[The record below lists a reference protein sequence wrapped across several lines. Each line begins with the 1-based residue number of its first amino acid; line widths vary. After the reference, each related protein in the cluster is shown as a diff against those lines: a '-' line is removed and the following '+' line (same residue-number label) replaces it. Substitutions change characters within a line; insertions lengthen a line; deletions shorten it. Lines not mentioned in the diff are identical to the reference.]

1 MIFTKYSKIACGVAL
16 ACALGAC
23 NPAGVVKDTAA
34 EASQTPTQ
42 KQTAGTH
49 KQNPVM
55 DQFINE
61 LIAKMTMDEKI
72 GQLNL
77 LSSDWDK
84 TGPSMS
90 ADYQQQIKA
99 GKVGSVFNAYTAD
112 FTRSLQKVAVEQ
124 TRLGIPLLF
133 GYDVIHGHRTI
144 FPISLG
150 EAASWDPAAVKTS
163 ARVAAA
169 EASAE
174 GLHWTFAPMLDISRD
189 PRWGRISEGSGEDVY
204 LGSVLAKARVQGFQG
219 EDLHATDTLL
229 ACAKHYAAYGHAQAG
244 RDYHSTDMSERELWD
259 TYLPPFKATVDAG
272 VGSFM
277 TAFNDLN
284 GVPATANSYLIQD
297 ILKQRW
303 GFDGFVVTDYTS
315 INELVP
321 HGLAKDLSHAAQ
333 LAINAGVDMD
343 MQGSVYSDHLPE
355 LVAQGKV
362 TTAQIDEAVRRILQM
377 KYKLGLFEDPY
388 RYSDN
393 ERQQQQ
399 VYKAEHLEAA
409 RDVARKSFVLL
420 KNDHKVLPLN
430 ASQSIALIGPLAD
443 SKTDM
448 IGSWSAAG
456 DRQTKPVTLREGLQQ
471 RLGADAKIYYAKGA
485 SYEFNDTDQ
494 SGFAEAIAAAKKAD
508 VILLAMGEKW
518 DMTGEA
524 ASRVELGFPGTQDAL
539 MQELKKL
546 GKPMVLVLMS
556 GRPMTINWANDN
568 LDGILHTW
576 YAGTQGGHAIADVL
590 YGDYNPSGK
599 LPVTFPRHVGQIPI
613 YYNMKN
619 TGRPYEPAG
628 QEQKYRSRYL
638 DSSNLPLYPFGYGL
652 SYSSFSYSPVSLNSN
667 TLTPEGEITA
677 SVTVTNSTDR
687 AGEEVVQLYIQ
698 DKTGSVTRPVREL
711 KGFEKVQIGAK
722 ESKTVQFSIKAAD
735 LAFYDLSMNYTA
747 EAGEFNLFIGGDS
760 TTSNKA
766 SFNLTESVKLGSA
779 VAQRYSSITP

>member
-1 MIFTKYSKIACGVAL
+1 MIFIKYAKIAFGVAL
-16 ACALGAC
+16 ACALSAC
-23 NPAGVVKDTAA
+23 NPAVVADATAGQA
-34 EASQTPTQ
+34 
-42 KQTAGTH
+42 QTASVTATA
-49 KQNPVM
+49 QNAEM
-55 DQFINE
+55 DQFISG
-61 LIAKMTMDEKI
+61 LISKMTIEEKV
-72 GQLNL
+72 GQLHL

-84 TGPSMS
+84 TGPTLS

-99 GKVGSVFNAYTAD
+99 GKVGAVFNAYTAS
-112 FTRSLQKVAVEQ
+112 FTRELQKLAVEH

-150 EAASWDPAAVKTS
+150 EAASWDLQSIK
-163 ARVAAA
+163 AAA
-169 EASAE
+169 RIAATEASAE
-174 GLHWTFAPMLDISRD
+174 GIHWTFAPMVDISRD
-189 PRWGRISEGSGEDVY
+189 PRWGRISEGSGEDVF
-204 LGSVLAKARVQGFQG
+204 LSVEIAKARVLGFQG
-219 EDLHATDTLL
+219 DDLTATDTVL
-229 ACAKHYAAYGHAQAG
+229 ACAKHYAAYGQAQAG
-244 RDYHSTDMSERELWD
+244 RDYHSTDMSERELWE
-259 TYLPPFKATVDAG
+259 TYLPPFKASVDAG
-272 VGSFM
+272 VASFM

-284 GVPATANSYLIQD
+284 GVPATANNYLLQD
-297 ILKQRW
+297 ILRQRW
-303 GFDGFVVTDYTS
+303 GFSGFVVTDYTS

-321 HGLAKDLSHAAQ
+321 HGLAEDLPHAGQ
-333 LAINAGVDMD
+333 LALNAGVDMD
-343 MQGSVYSDHLPE
+343 MQGSVYSDYLPE
-355 LVAQGKV
+355 LLSQGKV
-362 TTAQIDEAVRRILQM
+362 TEQQIDQAVRRILQM

-393 ERQQQQ
+393 TRQQQQ
-399 VYKAEHLEAA
+399 VYKAEYLEAA

-420 KNDHKVLPLN
+420 KNDNKVLPLN
-430 ASQSIALIGPLAD
+430 AGQSIALIGPLAD

-456 DRQTKPVTLREGLQQ
+456 DRYTKPVTLREGLQQ

-485 SYEFNDTDQ
+485 GYEFNDTDQ
-494 SGFAEAIAAAKKAD
+494 SGFAKAIAAAKKAD

-524 ASRVELGFPGTQDAL
+524 ASRVELGFPGTQEAL
-539 MQELKKL
+539 MHELKKL

-613 YYNMKN
+613 YYNMKS

-652 SYSSFSYSPVSLNSN
+652 SYTSFAYSAVTLSSAQLSPES
-667 TLTPEGEITA
+667 EITA
-677 SVTVTNSTDR
+677 SVTLTNTGDR

-711 KGFEKVQIGAK
+711 KGFEKVQLGAK

-735 LAFYDLSMNYTA
+735 LAFYDLNMNYTA
-747 EAGEFNLFIGGDS
+747 EAGEFNVFIGTDS
-760 TTSNKA
+760 TTINQA
-766 SFNLTESVKLGSA
+766 SFRLADTVKLHSA
-779 VAQRYSSITP
+779 LVLKQSQSRVTR

>member
-1 MIFTKYSKIACGVAL
+1 MTVFTYSKLACGVAF
-16 ACALGAC
+16 ACALVAC
-23 NPAGVVKDTAA
+23 NPAAVQQKSVTVAPPPAA
-34 EASQTPTQ
+34 TQ
-42 KQTAGTH
+42 PQDAK
-49 KQNPVM
+49 M
-55 DQFINE
+55 EQFITALLN
-61 LIAKMTMDEKI
+61 KMTLEEKV

-99 GKVGSVFNAYTAD
+99 GKVGAVFNAYTAD

-150 EAASWDPAAVKTS
+150 EAASWDPVAVKAS
-163 ARVAAA
+163 ARVAAT
-169 EASAE
+169 EAAAE

-189 PRWGRISEGSGEDVY
+189 PRWGRISEGSGEDVF
-204 LGSVLAKARVQGFQG
+204 LGSVLAKARVKGFQG
-219 EDLHATDTLL
+219 DDLKATDTIL
-229 ACAKHYAAYGHAQAG
+229 ACAKHYAAYGQAQAG

-284 GVPATANSYLIQD
+284 GVPATANNYLIQD

-303 GFDGFVVTDYTS
+303 GFSGFVVTDYTS

-321 HGLAKDLSHAAQ
+321 HGIAENLAQAGQ

-343 MQGSVYSDHLPE
+343 MQGSVFSQHLPD

-362 TTAQIDEAVRRILQM
+362 TEQQIDQAVRRILAM
-377 KYKLGLFEDPY
+377 KYQLGLFEDPY
-388 RYSDN
+388 RYSDAS
-393 ERQQQQ
+393 RQAEQ
-399 VYKAEHLEAA
+399 VYKADHLAAA
-409 RDVARKSFVLL
+409 RDMARKSFVLL
-420 KNDHKVLPLN
+420 KNANNTLPLN
-430 ASQSIALIGPLAD
+430 SSQSIALIGPLAD
-443 SKTDM
+443 SKADM

-471 RLGADAKIYYAKGA
+471 RLGPAAKIYYAKGA
-485 SYEFNDTDQ
+485 GYEFTDTDQ
-494 SGFAEAIAAAKKAD
+494 SGFAEALAAAEKAD
-508 VILLAMGEKW
+508 VIVLAMGEKW

-524 ASRVELGFPGTQDAL
+524 ASRVDLDFPGTQQAL
-539 MQELKKL
+539 MEQLKKL

-556 GRPMTINWANDN
+556 GRPMTINWANEQ
-568 LDGILHTW
+568 LDAILHSW
-576 YAGTQGGHAIADVL
+576 YPGTQGGHAIADVL

-619 TGRPYEPAG
+619 TGRPYDPAG
-628 QEQKYRSRYL
+628 AEQKYRSRYL

-652 SYSSFSYSPVSLNSN
+652 SYSSFNYSPVTLSSSSLS
-667 TLTPEGEITA
+667 PDGEITA
-677 SVTVTNSTDR
+677 SVTVTNQSDR

-698 DKTGSVTRPVREL
+698 DKTASVTRPVREL
-711 KGFEKVQIGAK
+711 KGFEKVLIAAK
-722 ESKTVQFSIKAAD
+722 ESKTVSFRIKAED
-735 LAFYDLSMNYTA
+735 LAFHDLAMNHTA
-747 EAGEFNLFIGGDS
+747 EAGEFQLYIGTDS
-760 TTSNKA
+760 TTSNSA
-766 SFNLTESVKLGSA
+766 SFRLSDSVRFSSA
-779 VAQRYSSITP
+779 IAIR

>member
-1 MIFTKYSKIACGVAL
+1 MTFIKYSKIACAVAF
-16 ACALGAC
+16 ACTLGAC
-23 NPAGVVKDTAA
+23 NLAAVSDTTTDARQA
-34 EASQTPTQ
+34 PTVS
-42 KQTAGTH
+42 AD
-49 KQNPVM
+49 KQNPAM

-61 LIAKMTMDEKI
+61 LMAKMTIEEKV

-112 FTRSLQKVAVEQ
+112 FTRTLQKVAVEQ

-163 ARVAAA
+163 ARIAAA

-189 PRWGRISEGSGEDVY
+189 PRWGRISEGSGEDVF
-204 LGSVLAKARVQGFQG
+204 LSSVLAKARVLGFQG
-219 EDLHATDTLL
+219 DDLYATDTLL
-229 ACAKHYAAYGHAQAG
+229 ACAKHYAAYGQSQAG
-244 RDYHSTDMSERELWD
+244 RDYHSTDMSERELWE

-284 GVPATANSYLIQD
+284 GVPATANNYLIQD

-321 HGLAKDLSHAAQ
+321 HGLAEDLSHAAQ

-343 MQGSVYSDHLPE
+343 MQGSVYSDYLPE
-355 LVAQGKV
+355 LLSQGKV
-362 TTAQIDEAVRRILQM
+362 TEQQIDQAVRRILQM

-393 ERQQQQ
+393 TRQQQQ
-399 VYKAEHLEAA
+399 VYKAEYLEAA

-420 KNDHKVLPLN
+420 KNDNKVLPLN
-430 ASQSIALIGPLAD
+430 AGQSIALIGPLAD

-456 DRQTKPVTLREGLQQ
+456 DRYTKPVTLREGLQQ

-485 SYEFNDTDQ
+485 GYEFNDTDQ
-494 SGFAEAIAAAKKAD
+494 SGFAKAIAAAKKAD

-524 ASRVELGFPGTQDAL
+524 ASRVELGFPGTQEAL
-539 MQELKKL
+539 MHELKKL

-613 YYNMKN
+613 YYNMKS

-652 SYSSFSYSPVSLNSN
+652 SYTSFAYSAVTLSSAQLS
-667 TLTPEGEITA
+667 PEGEITA
-677 SVTVTNSTDR
+677 SVTLTNTGDR

-711 KGFEKVQIGAK
+711 KGFEKVQLGAK

-735 LAFYDLSMNYTA
+735 LAFYDLNMNYTA
-747 EAGEFNLFIGGDS
+747 EAGEFNVFIGTDS
-760 TTSNKA
+760 TTVNQA
-766 SFNLTESVKLGSA
+766 SFRLADTVKLHSA
-779 VAQRYSSITP
+779 LVLKQSQSRVTR

>member
-1 MIFTKYSKIACGVAL
+1 MTSIKYSKIACGVAF
-16 ACALGAC
+16 ACTLVAC
-23 NPAGVVKDTAA
+23 NLAAISDTA
-34 EASQTPTQ
+34 T
-42 KQTAGTH
+42 TAGQIRTVGVD
-49 KQNPVM
+49 KQSQAM
-55 DQFINE
+55 DQFINK
-61 LIAKMTMDEKI
+61 LMAKMTIEEKV

-112 FTRSLQKVAVEQ
+112 FTRALQEVAVEQ

-150 EAASWDPAAVKTS
+150 EAASWDPEAVKTS
-163 ARVAAA
+163 ARIAAA

-189 PRWGRISEGSGEDVY
+189 PRWGRISEGSGEDVF
-204 LGSVLAKARVQGFQG
+204 LSSVLAKARVQGFQG
-219 EDLHATDTLL
+219 DDLYATDTLL
-229 ACAKHYAAYGHAQAG
+229 ACAKHYAAYGQSQAG
-244 RDYHSTDMSERELWD
+244 RDYHSTDMSERELWQ

-272 VGSFM
+272 VASFM

-284 GVPATANSYLIQD
+284 GVPATANNYLIQD

-321 HGLAKDLSHAAQ
+321 HGLAEDLSHAAQ

-343 MQGSVYSDHLPE
+343 MQGSVYSDYLPE
-355 LVAQGKV
+355 LLAQGKI
-362 TTAQIDEAVRRILQM
+362 TEQQIDQAVRRILQM

-393 ERQQQQ
+393 TRQQQQ
-399 VYKAEHLEAA
+399 VYKAEYLEAA
-409 RDVARKSFVLL
+409 RDMARKSFVLL
-420 KNDHKVLPLN
+420 KNDSKVLPLN
-430 ASQSIALIGPLAD
+430 AGQSIALIGPLAD
-443 SKTDM
+443 SKADM

-485 SYEFNDTDQ
+485 GYDFNDTDQ
-494 SGFAEAIAAAKKAD
+494 SGFATAIAAAKKAD

-524 ASRVELGFPGTQDAL
+524 ASRVELGFPGTQEAL

-556 GRPMTINWANDN
+556 GRPMTINWADEHV
-568 LDGILHTW
+568 DAILHTW

-590 YGDYNPSGK
+590 YGDYNPAGK

-619 TGRPYEPAG
+619 TGRPYEPEG
-628 QEQKYRSRYL
+628 PEQKYRSRYL
-638 DSSNLPLYPFGYGL
+638 DSSNQPLYPFGYGL
-652 SYSSFSYSPVSLNSN
+652 SYTSFAYSAVTLSSAQLS
-667 TLTPEGEITA
+667 PEGEITA
-677 SVTVTNSTDR
+677 SVTLINAGDR
-687 AGEEVVQLYIQ
+687 DGEEVVQLYIQ
-698 DKTGSVTRPVREL
+698 DKTASVTRPVREL
-711 KGFEKVQIGAK
+711 KGFQKIMLSKG
-722 ESKTVQFSIKAAD
+722 ESKTVQFRITVAD
-735 LAFYDLSMNYTA
+735 LAFYNLDMDYVA
-747 EAGEFNLFIGGDS
+747 EAGEFNVFIGTDS
-760 TTSNKA
+760 TTSNQA
-766 SFNLTESVKLGSA
+766 AFRLTDSVQLQSA
-779 VAQRYSSITP
+779 MAITQPQSRGMQ

>member
-1 MIFTKYSKIACGVAL
+1 MTFIKYSKIACAVAF
-16 ACALGAC
+16 ACTLGAC
-23 NPAGVVKDTAA
+23 NLAAVSDTTTDARQA
-34 EASQTPTQ
+34 PTVS
-42 KQTAGTH
+42 AD
-49 KQNPVM
+49 KQNPAM

-61 LIAKMTMDEKI
+61 LMAKMTIEEKV

-112 FTRSLQKVAVEQ
+112 FTRTLQKVAVEQ

-163 ARVAAA
+163 ARIAAA

-189 PRWGRISEGSGEDVY
+189 PRWGRISEGSGEDVF
-204 LGSVLAKARVQGFQG
+204 LSSVLAKARVLGFQG
-219 EDLHATDTLL
+219 DDLYATDTLL
-229 ACAKHYAAYGHAQAG
+229 ACAKHYAAYGQSQAG
-244 RDYHSTDMSERELWD
+244 RDYHSTDMSERELWE

-284 GVPATANSYLIQD
+284 GVPATANNYLIQD

-321 HGLAKDLSHAAQ
+321 HGLAEDLSHAAQ

-343 MQGSVYSDHLPE
+343 MQGSVYSDYLPE
-355 LVAQGKV
+355 LLSQGKV
-362 TTAQIDEAVRRILQM
+362 TEQQIDQAVRRILQM

-393 ERQQQQ
+393 TRQQQQ
-399 VYKAEHLEAA
+399 VYKAEYLEAA

-420 KNDHKVLPLN
+420 KNDNKVLPLN
-430 ASQSIALIGPLAD
+430 AGQSIALIGPLAD

-456 DRQTKPVTLREGLQQ
+456 DRYTKPVTLREGLQQ

-485 SYEFNDTDQ
+485 GYEFNDTDQ
-494 SGFAEAIAAAKKAD
+494 SGFAKAIAAAKKAD

-524 ASRVELGFPGTQDAL
+524 ASRVELGFPGTQEAL
-539 MQELKKL
+539 MHELKKL

-613 YYNMKN
+613 YYNMKS

-652 SYSSFSYSPVSLNSN
+652 SYTSFAYSAVTLSSAQLS
-667 TLTPEGEITA
+667 PEGEITA
-677 SVTVTNSTDR
+677 SVTLTNTGDR

-711 KGFEKVQIGAK
+711 KGFEKVQLGAK

-735 LAFYDLSMNYTA
+735 LAFYDLNMNYTA
-747 EAGEFNLFIGGDS
+747 EAGEFNVFIGTDS
-760 TTSNKA
+760 TTINQA
-766 SFNLTESVKLGSA
+766 SFRLADTVKLHSA
-779 VAQRYSSITP
+779 LVLKQSQSRVTR